1 MEIEDKNKFKDREI
15 YEIVNR
21 AKKGDQ
27 SAYSEIHERYYK
39 SVYYMVLRMV
49 KNEADAED
57 ITMEVF
63 TKVFASLDMYAEI
76 HSFSTWLFKI
86 ASNHAIDFLR
96 KRKNSQNML
105 KLDEPLDEETNWFFE
120 LASDEPNPERHLM
133 IKQHEEELRKII
145 SYLPDD
151 LKVVLKMR
159 VFEDLSYKE
168 IAEKLDVTIGTV
180 KTRLFRARNILAT
193 ILKRDRK

>member
-1 MEIEDKNKFKDREI
+1 MELGGKNRFKDREI

-27 SAYSEIHERYYK
+27 SAYSEIHDRFYK

-57 ITMEVF
+57 VTMEVF
-63 TKVFASLDMYAEI
+63 TKVFASLDMYTEI

-96 KRKNSQNML
+96 KRKNAQNML

-151 LKVVLKMR
+151 LKVVLIMR
-159 VFEDLSYKE
+159 VFDDMSYKE
-168 IAEKLDVTIGTV
+168 IAEKLGVTIGTV
-180 KTRLFRARNILAT
+180 KTRLFRARNILAA
-193 ILKRDRK
+193 ILKRNRK